1 MQVTFMTRL
10 KVALIEEL
18 KKRGFEIGH
27 TDVTGN
33 KIEIAFR
40 TVISDYAV
48 TITDSETY
56 LKLTGKVR
64 KKIWQITGS
73 RADLLK
79 EEYKISGDEN
89 IRLMKRLDVTFSM
102 KNIDK
107 DATDALARDIIGSI
121 VNLKIID

>member
-10 KVALIEEL
+10 IMAMKEVLQSKNFKI
-18 KKRGFEIGH
+18 RH
-27 TDVTGN
+27 TDVTEN
-33 KIEIAFR
+33 EIKVTFQ
-40 TVISDYAV
+40 TDSSDYAV
-48 TITDSETY
+48 TITDNGTY

-73 RADLLK
+73 RMEPLIK
-79 EEYKISGDEN
+79 EYKVSDDED

-107 DATDALARDIIGSI
+107 NATKAIAKDIIGVV
-121 VNLKIID
+121 VNS